1 MRIIS
6 LEMLNFRQFRGPHEI
21 VFPSQKDRNV
31 TVILG
36 DNGSGKTT
44 VLNAFIW
51 AFFGEFTDDL
61 QQQERIINDGIW
73 AEAEEGSKVEAYCQ
87 VKFEHRNSTYT
98 VKRAI
103 SREVGATSAQDGR
116 ADVELT
122 LTEKQATGSSVELKN
137 PTDVL
142 EAILPPRLY
151 RFFFFN
157 GERIDRLADESAFQE
172 IEEATKTLLGLEV
185 LERAERHLNKVGET
199 FDTELQSVGST
210 EQREVS
216 EKLEAERA
224 RKESL
229 ASEKEEAQKEERAA
243 EERRRKIGKQLKD
256 LEEVK
261 ELQGRRERLE
271 EDRRAAVEAK
281 EEAAKDRDRT
291 VASAGFHALLEPL
304 AHGAEERLGA
314 LESKG
319 ELPAPYKESFIDE
332 LLETG
337 ECVCGRHLIAGE
349 DPYES
354 VVKYRAGGGVGETEE
369 ALIRIKA
376 HTAYALEAKE
386 RVLEEL
392 GQTRNAEAQATSKE
406 IQCEE
411 ELAEIARQFKGKS
424 NTNIQKLE
432 ESYGQA
438 LLMGKEAYSRRVQI
452 ETQIED
458 CSSQCEQLD
467 RRLQEA
473 EVESE
478 KAALAMRRSKVA
490 HEAATGAQKIFTTLK
505 DNVRSRLD
513 SKVKETFTEISY
525 KDREPA
531 INEAFELTLFD
542 TSDGKRRL
550 PSVKSTGENQILS
563 VSFVGGLASLA
574 REFEEANQDG
584 DQVEELVRGRGGIY
598 PVVVD
603 SPFGSLDTD
612 YGRDVARLLPKLTP
626 QTIILMSDKQASPE
640 VLAELMPRINSAY
653 AITYFTTK
661 KGKDEDRVFAGREY
675 AYRRSTEDGP
685 ERAEIVKLDFT
696 GGANAK

>member
-1 MRIIS
+1 MKLIS
-6 LEMLNFRQFRGPHEI
+6 LEMLNFRQFRGHQEI
-21 VFPSQKDRNV
+21 VFPSDDGRNV

-44 VLNAFIW
+44 ILNAFIW
-51 AFFGEFTDDL
+51 TLFDEFTDDL
-61 QQQERIINDGIW
+61 QQKERVINDGVW
-73 AEAEEGSKVEAYCQ
+73 AEADEGSKVEAYCQ
-87 VKFEHRNSTYT
+87 VMFEHRGSVYT
-98 VKRAI
+98 VKRSI
-103 SREVGATSAQDGR
+103 MSEVGAAAAQGGR
-116 ADVELT
+116 AKTKLT
-122 LTEKQATGSSVELKN
+122 LKVKDSTGNTEVRN
-137 PTDVL
+137 PTDVI
-142 EAILPPRLY
+142 EGILPPRLY

-157 GERIDRLADESAFQE
+157 GERIDRLAEESAFRE

-185 LERAERHLNKVGET
+185 LERAQRHLRKVGES

-210 EQREVS
+210 EQRELS
-216 EKLEAERA
+216 EELEAERA
-224 RKESL
+224 LKEGL
-229 ASEKEEAQKEERAA
+229 AVRRDEAQKEEQAA

-256 LEEVK
+256 LEEAK
-261 ELQGRRERLE
+261 ELQSRRERLE
-271 EDRRAAVEAK
+271 QERKLAIGAIEKAGI
-281 EEAAKDRDRT
+281 DRDRA
-291 VASAGFHALLEPL
+291 VASSGFHALLEPL
-304 AHGAEERLGA
+304 AERAAERVGA

-349 DPYES
+349 EPYES
-354 VVKYRAGGGVGETEE
+354 VVKYRASAGVGETEE

-376 HTAYALEAKE
+376 HTAYAREAKE

-392 GQTRNAEAQATSKE
+392 SQTRSVEAEATSKE
-406 IQCEE
+406 LQCVE
-411 ELAEIARQFKGKS
+411 ELNEISRQLNGFPS
-424 NTNIQKLE
+424 ADISKLE
-432 ESYGQA
+432 DSYEKA
-438 LLMGKEAYSRRVQI
+438 VLMGKEAFSRKDQVEKEI
-452 ETQIED
+452 EA
-458 CSSQCEQLD
+458 CLSRCEQLG

-473 EVESE
+473 EIKSE
-478 KAALAMRRSKVA
+478 KAALAMKRSKVSY
-490 HEAATGAQKIFTTLK
+490 EAATGAQTIFNTLK

-513 SKVKETFTEISY
+513 SKVKETFAEISY
-525 KDREPA
+525 KDREPS
-531 INEAFELTLFD
+531 INEEFELTLFD

-612 YGRDVARLLPKLTP
+612 YGRDVARLLPQLTP
-626 QTIILMSDKQASPE
+626 QTVILMSDKQASSE
-640 VLAELMPRINSAY
+640 VLEELMPRVNSAY

-661 KGKDEDRVFAGREY
+661 EGKDEDRAFAGREY
-675 AYRRSTEDGP
+675 AYRRSTKDGP
-685 ERAEIVKLDFT
+685 ERAEIVKLDLV
-696 GGANAK
+696 GGASAK